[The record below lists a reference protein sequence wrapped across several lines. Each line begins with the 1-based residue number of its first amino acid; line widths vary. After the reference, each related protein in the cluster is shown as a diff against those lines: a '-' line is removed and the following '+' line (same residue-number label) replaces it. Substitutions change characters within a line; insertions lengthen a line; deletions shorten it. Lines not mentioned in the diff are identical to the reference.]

1 MQPDAAAKRLS
12 QDAASLLQKNAREQ
26 NQDPSLQLAN
36 VYADGLLGC
45 IQFDVAHWTVYGTS
59 ESSPKLTPQ
68 PDAYKSL
75 LLQDPRFPDAPREL
89 ECVKDWHHLTQ
100 LLRSEFDLASN
111 QAVVYFDLTFNQ
123 WMRAFSWDDLD
134 DGDVM

>member
-1 MQPDAAAKRLS
+1 
-12 QDAASLLQKNAREQ
+12 
-26 NQDPSLQLAN
+26 
-36 VYADGLLGC
+36 
-45 IQFDVAHWTVYGTS
+45 
-59 ESSPKLTPQ
+59 
-68 PDAYKSL
+68 
-75 LLQDPRFPDAPREL
+75 
-89 ECVKDWHHLTQ
+89 VKDWHHLTQ